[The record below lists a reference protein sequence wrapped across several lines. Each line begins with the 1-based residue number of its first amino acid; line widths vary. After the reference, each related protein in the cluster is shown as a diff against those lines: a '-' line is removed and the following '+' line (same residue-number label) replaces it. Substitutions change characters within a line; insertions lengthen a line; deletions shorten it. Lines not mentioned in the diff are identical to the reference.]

1 MDAQR
6 QAEEAA
12 RLKQEEELRQE
23 QEKELARLAAEDA
36 LLRMEKE
43 SDAKIARLGAN
54 AACAEALSS
63 MLAASVGV
71 YRGIVEGLETMVTS
85 IAAEP
90 ADIRLRL
97 IRIRN
102 EDFQERLGRQPG
114 VWLFLR
120 ALGFQALSREDLPTD
135 MVTMLNLSSSPPN
148 ERFLLLKE
156 PDMMNAYEEWTQWH
170 KRLLSVANF
179 LQELGKLAF
188 QRIAHLGRHGQD
200 VAASEIL
207 LAKELLAAWENVI
220 PSWQNMRLAA
230 CLFWSYFAHR
240 ASMKC
245 MKFIKS
251 HEIEPHDVKGL
262 PLNICYSGYSFHAL
276 QSNWVEDMHVEP
288 PPRWQ
293 RRHDAAHASEAAWIV
308 DLTDKMTFLSSSR
321 WIIDFTYWFDACCW
335 CLLFS
340 NFSKPANAC
349 DSLYFDALT
358 SVLKPSCSAQ
368 EVLRLQ
374 WGIHSVQIQQTSWRS
389 LWFNVHV
396 IYKHNVYYQKRC
408 IYRCFMYMHIST
420 NNILKD
426 APLHSTQGMR
436 TFPILW
442 LSQ

>member
-1 MDAQR
+1 MCQKKNTRRVETRNVVQPHETESSRGKPLEALLEENQKKMDAQR

-23 QEKELARLAAEDA
+23 QEKELAKLAAEDA

-207 LAKELLAAWENVI
+207 SAKELLAAWENVI
-220 PSWQNMRLAA
+220 PS
-230 CLFWSYFAHR
+230 
-240 ASMKC
+240 
-245 MKFIKS
+245 
-251 HEIEPHDVKGL
+251 
-262 PLNICYSGYSFHAL
+262 
-276 QSNWVEDMHVEP
+276 
-288 PPRWQ
+288 
-293 RRHDAAHASEAAWIV
+293 
-308 DLTDKMTFLSSSR
+308 
-321 WIIDFTYWFDACCW
+321 
-335 CLLFS
+335 
-340 NFSKPANAC
+340 
-349 DSLYFDALT
+349 
-358 SVLKPSCSAQ
+358 
-368 EVLRLQ
+368 
-374 WGIHSVQIQQTSWRS
+374 
-389 LWFNVHV
+389 
-396 IYKHNVYYQKRC
+396 
-408 IYRCFMYMHIST
+408 
-420 NNILKD
+420 
-426 APLHSTQGMR
+426 
-436 TFPILW
+436 
-442 LSQ
+442 